1 MNRLCIFLMSFF
13 CLSACAKEPTGIDA
27 GSYGGEANGI
37 VSNVNSSSSGAG
49 GSTPDKTVL
58 DDRTLDYNE
67 ALRTASLKLV
77 RSLPTLDQIRTI
89 QNAED
94 KKAAYESTVD
104 SLLDD
109 PRFSSKMVKFWRDTL
124 RQGGSQEMDSS
135 PVFIA
140 KISVEGK
147 PFTDVF
153 TATQGTCPSFTDG
166 NFVNGDC
173 NNNVPIH
180 AGILTNPGSMKQ
192 FYSNMAFRRVRW
204 LQEVFICQK
213 FPAESSNNPSQIDGK
228 DYISPWLFES
238 ISNSPIDFR
247 DTQSVI
253 CANCHTTMNHIA
265 PLFANFDADGMWMN
279 QSQVNTPTL
288 PDPVKSEIG
297 HWLVDGEKTS
307 WRFGVQ
313 TPDLPSLGA
322 AIADDPIVSDCI
334 TTRLW
339 NMVMSK
345 EDVVNDLAVVPP
357 TILDPLVKKYEET
370 GMNVKE
376 TLRFMFKHEDFVN
389 F

>member
-1 MNRLCIFLMSFF
+1 MKRLSLFFVCFFAFLS
-13 CLSACAKEPTGIDA
+13 CAKEPSGFETGD
-27 GSYGGEANGI
+27 GGGGTNF
-37 VSNVNSSSSGAG
+37 VSSNVNSTSSGIG
-49 GSTPDKTVL
+49 GSTPDKTAL
-58 DDRTLDYNE
+58 DDRVLDYNE

-94 KKAAYESTVD
+94 KKTAYELLID
-104 SLLDD
+104 SMLDD

-124 RQGGSQEMDSS
+124 RQGGSQEMDAS

-140 KISVEGK
+140 KISIEGK
-147 PFTDVF
+147 PFTDIF

-166 NFVNGDC
+166 NFIDGDC

-204 LQEVFICQK
+204 VQEVFMCQK
-213 FPAESSNNPSQIDGK
+213 FPAESSNNPSQIDDK
-228 DYISPWLFES
+228 DYISPWPFES

-265 PLFANFDADGMWMN
+265 PLFANFDANGMWTN

-288 PDPVKSEIG
+288 PDPVKSETG

-313 TPDLPSLGA
+313 APDLPSLGA

-345 EDVVNDLAVVPP
+345 EDVVNDLAIVPP
-357 TILDPLVKKYEET
+357 TVLDPLVKKYEET

>member
-1 MNRLCIFLMSFF
+1 
-13 CLSACAKEPTGIDA
+13 
-27 GSYGGEANGI
+27 
-37 VSNVNSSSSGAG
+37 
-49 GSTPDKTVL
+49 
-58 DDRTLDYNE
+58 
-67 ALRTASLKLV
+67 
-77 RSLPTLDQIRTI
+77 
-89 QNAED
+89 
-94 KKAAYESTVD
+94 
-104 SLLDD
+104 
-109 PRFSSKMVKFWRDTL
+109 
-124 RQGGSQEMDSS
+124 
-135 PVFIA
+135 
-140 KISVEGK
+140 
-147 PFTDVF
+147 
-153 TATQGTCPSFTDG
+153 
-166 NFVNGDC
+166 
-173 NNNVPIH
+173 
-180 AGILTNPGSMKQ
+180 
-192 FYSNMAFRRVRW
+192 
-204 LQEVFICQK
+204 
-213 FPAESSNNPSQIDGK
+213 
-228 DYISPWLFES
+228 
-238 ISNSPIDFR
+238 
-247 DTQSVI
+247 
-253 CANCHTTMNHIA
+253 MNHIA